1 MHLAKFHQQVKG
13 GDPFPLFSTGGI
25 SPGVLH
31 PALGYPV
38 KDRHEHTGK
47 QRATKMIKGSSP
59 IRRGWEMELS
69 SLEKK
74 RLSIYWGGGDSHFTH
89 SWQSVYTTLPS
100 LQIASHAAMHE
111 SHYFSLRLKGVI
123 LVCLKPINYLV
134 KGIQQISPLQLF
146 CSESLCI

>member
-74 RLSIYWGGGDSHFTH
+74 RLSIYWGGTLSFHTFLTICIYNFAKPTDS
-89 SWQSVYTTLPS
+89 
-100 LQIASHAAMHE
+100 
-111 SHYFSLRLKGVI
+111 FS
-123 LVCLKPINYLV
+123 CCNAW
-134 KGIQQISPLQLF
+134 
-146 CSESLCI
+146 ESLLQSTSERCHTCLLKTNQLSCQRNTAD